1 MLKKSIKFIDNKR
14 SNEIIKIYTHY
25 FWIFKLGGF
34 MLKKLIVPFIC
45 IFSLNAYADD
55 ISGAFGLKFN
65 DKIEKANKSL
75 DRYKV
80 KPEKKFELFD
90 EYFVALTP
98 KTKKIYSI
106 TGSGEVSSGCRE
118 DMNLIKTLLEDK
130 YPDFESIKIF
140 TQDMATNPYRAVTFT
155 KDKVKVILS
164 CSEESKRI
172 AITYINF
179 EIEKES
185 EDERVELMQ
194 ESIKSKQKRINVE
207 SL

>member
-1 MLKKSIKFIDNKR
+1 M
-14 SNEIIKIYTHY
+14 
-25 FWIFKLGGF
+25 W
-34 MLKKLIVPFIC
+34 KKLIVPFIC
-45 IFSLNAYADD
+45 MVSFNTYADD

-75 DRYKV
+75 DKYKV
-80 KPEKKFELFD
+80 KPEKRFELFD
-90 EYFVALTP
+90 EYFVSLTP

-106 TGSGEVSSGCRE
+106 TGSGEVSSSCRE

-140 TQDMATNPYRAVTFT
+140 TQDMATNPYRAVTFK

-164 CSEESKRI
+164 CSEESERI

-179 EIEKES
+179 EVEKEA
-185 EDERVELMQ
+185 EDERLKIME
-194 ESIKSKQKRINVE
+194 ENIKSKQKKINVE